1 MRVVAFGTYDVESHP
16 RVGVLLDGLRE
27 SGFEVVECN
36 APLGLGT
43 ASRVRILQRPWL
55 LPRLAVR
62 LLRRWTTLTRQARRL
77 RRETPPDAVLV
88 GYLGHFDVL
97 LARRLFRDVPIV
109 LDHLIG
115 AADTARDR
123 GETSRLKQGALARL
137 DRAAL
142 GAADVVLVD
151 TEEQRQTLSADAAA
165 KAVVV
170 PVGARRSWFAA
181 PRPAHDGP
189 LRVVFFGLF
198 TPLQGTR
205 VIGAAL
211 ARLADSPVDIDVTL
225 VGTGQEL
232 RRGPRAAPAACLA
245 SPGSTGSQEPSC
257 RDWWPVTTSAW
268 ASSAPTPR
276 RCAWCRPRSTRA
288 RPPAVPSSPRTP
300 CRNGG
305 CSAPARSWCH
315 RATPRHSP
323 THWSGWRRTAHALAR
338 AAAAAYDTACRDFAP
353 REVVAPLAALLRAR
367 RQEHA

>member
-225 VGTGQEL
+225 VGTGQEYDEVRALTRGLPRITWVDWVAGAELPGLVAGHDVCLGIFGTNPKAL
-232 RRGPRAAPAACLA
+232 RVVPTKVYQGAAAGCAVVTADTLPQQRVLGACAVLVPPGDAEALA
-245 SPGSTGSQEPSC
+245 DALVRLAED
-257 RDWWPVTTSAW
+257 R
-268 ASSAPTPR
+268 
-276 RCAWCRPRSTRA
+276 
-288 RPPAVPSSPRTP
+288 
-300 CRNGG
+300 
-305 CSAPARSWCH
+305 
-315 RATPRHSP
+315 
-323 THWSGWRRTAHALAR
+323 HALAR

>member
-1 MRVVAFGTYDVESHP
+1 MRVIAFGTYDVESHP
-16 RVGVLLDGLRE
+16 RVGVLVDGLRE

-43 ASRVRILQRPWL
+43 AARVRILQRPWL
-55 LPRLAVR
+55 LPQLGVR
-62 LLRRWTTLTRQARRL
+62 LLQRWTTLARAARRL
-77 RRETPPDAVLV
+77 RRESPPDAVLV

-142 GAADVVLVD
+142 GAADIVLVD
-151 TEEQRQTLSADAAA
+151 TEEQRGTLSTEAAA

-170 PVGARRSWFAA
+170 PVGARRTWFAA

-189 LRVVFFGLF
+189 LRVVFFGLY

-211 ARLADSPVDIDVTL
+211 ARLADGPTPVEVTMI
-225 VGTGQEL
+225 GTGQEYDEV
-232 RRGPRAAPAACLA
+232 RALV
-245 SPGSTGSQEPSC
+245 G
-257 RDWWPVTTSAW
+257 D
-268 ASSAPTPR
+268 
-276 RCAWCRPRSTRA
+276 RPRVSWLDWVAAADLPALVAAHDVCLGIFGTNPKALRVVPNKVYQGA
-288 RPPAVPSSPRTP
+288 AAGCAVVTADTVPQRRVLGDGAVLVPPGDAEALTDALVRLAED
-300 CRNGG
+300 RDE
-305 CSAPARSWCH
+305 
-315 RATPRHSP
+315 
-323 THWSGWRRTAHALAR
+323 LAR

-353 REVVAPLAALLRAR
+353 REAVAPLATLLRAR
-367 RQEHA
+367 RQEPA